1 MDDVTANGW
10 QPQVCP
16 YSKRPAA
23 ALMSG
28 YRLYELSPS
37 ENDSFDA
44 VDPLTLPSLRP
55 LFKVRGSEAYSI
67 SEPVFA
73 KRLGDKHYISGVD

>member
-1 MDDVTANGW
+1 MTSLRTVGSPRSARIQSD
-10 QPQVCP
+10 
-16 YSKRPAA
+16 PAA

-44 VDPLTLPSLRP
+44 VDPSTLPSLRP
-55 LFKVRGSEAYSI
+55 LFKIRGSEAYSI